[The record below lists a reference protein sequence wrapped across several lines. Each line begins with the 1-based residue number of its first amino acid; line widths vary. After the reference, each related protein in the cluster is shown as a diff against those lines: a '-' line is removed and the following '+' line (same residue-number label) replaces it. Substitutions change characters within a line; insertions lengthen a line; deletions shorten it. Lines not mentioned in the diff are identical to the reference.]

1 MGSAGPDVGQ
11 IVNPN
16 GLAMQIEGGGVQSAN
31 WPLKKAVDLGRAQ
44 VTSLDWS
51 SYPILNFPEVP
62 KVEVYLL
69 DRPDE
74 KFLGS
79 GEASSEPAA
88 AAIANAVGNA
98 TGRRLRDLPLLPERI
113 RATEG

>member
-1 MGSAGPDVGQ
+1 MPARSSTPTAWRCR
-11 IVNPN
+11 
-16 GLAMQIEGGGVQSAN
+16 LKGGGVQSAN
-31 WPLKKAVDLGRAQ
+31 WPLKKAVDFDRAQ

-98 TGRRLRDLPLLPERI
+98 TGRRLRDLPLFPERI